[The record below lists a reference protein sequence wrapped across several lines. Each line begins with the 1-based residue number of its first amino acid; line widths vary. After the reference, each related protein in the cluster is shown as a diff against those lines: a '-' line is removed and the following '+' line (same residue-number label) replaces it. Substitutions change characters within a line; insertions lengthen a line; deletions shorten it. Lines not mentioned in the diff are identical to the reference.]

1 MIYDKPATTLCLMK
15 YLLKEIQRNNTFA
28 KRLKTLMQTYPS
40 VDPDALGFKE
50 NWHQEPLW
58 R

>member
-1 MIYDKPATTLCLMK
+1 MK